1 MRTPQRL
8 QPLIDAYMIDDVVGQ
23 LKSGKEAEVYVVTS
37 RGEYRCAKVYKEAQ
51 NRSFKQASQYTEGRK
66 AKGSRQARAMSKKS
80 RYGREEMESEWQNT
94 EVEALAMLATAGVRV
109 PKIYEYHEGVVLLE
123 MIVDSTGHAAPR
135 LNDVTMS
142 AEDAR
147 KHHTT
152 LIREAVKMLCAGYI
166 HGDLSEFNVLLSE
179 HGPVIIDLPQAIQST
194 ANNAFRLFERDI
206 NNLAAY
212 FCRFAPEIKNTDY
225 AHEIWKLYENGKLR
239 PDTKL
244 TGKFAHSTRKAD
256 ITSVLNEIDAAYE
269 EEMRKRLARSEDN
282 E

>member
-8 QPLIDAYMIDDVVGQ
+8 QPLIDAYLIDAVVGQ

-66 AKGSRQARAMSKKS
+66 AKSSRQARAMNKKS

-109 PKIYEYHEGVVLLE
+109 PKIYDFHEGVVLLE

-147 KHHTT
+147 THHAT
-152 LIREAVKMLCAGYI
+152 LIGEAVKMLCAGYI

-179 HGPVIIDLPQAIQST
+179 RGPVIIDLPQAIQST
-194 ANNAFRLFERDI
+194 ANNAFRLFQRDI

-212 FCRFAPEIKNTDY
+212 FARFAPEIKKTDY
-225 AHEIWKLYENGKLR
+225 AHEIWKLYESGKLK

-244 TGKFAHSTRKAD
+244 TGKFTHSTKRAD
-256 ITSVLNEIDAAYE
+256 VRGVLNEIDAAYE
-269 EEMRKRLARSEDN
+269 EEMRKRLARRGDHD
-282 E
+282 

>member
-8 QPLIDAYMIDDVVGQ
+8 QPLIDAYLIDAVVGQ

-66 AKGSRQARAMSKKS
+66 AKSSRQARAMNKKS

-109 PKIYEYHEGVVLLE
+109 PKVYNFHEGVVLLE

-147 KHHTT
+147 KHHET
-152 LIREAVKMLCAGYI
+152 LIGEAVKMLCAGYI

-179 HGPVIIDLPQAIQST
+179 RGPVIIDLPQAIQST
-194 ANNAFRLFERDI
+194 SNNAFRLFERDI

-212 FCRFAPEIKNTDY
+212 FARFAPEIKKTDY
-225 AHEIWKLYENGKLR
+225 AHEIWKLYESGKLK

-244 TGKFAHSTRKAD
+244 TGKFVHSTKRAD
-256 ITSVLNEIDAAYE
+256 VRSVLNEIDAAYE
-269 EEMRKRLARSEDN
+269 EEMRKRLARRGDHD
-282 E
+282 

>member
-8 QPLIDAYMIDDVVGQ
+8 QPLIDAYLIDAVVGQ

-66 AKGSRQARAMSKKS
+66 AKSSRQARAMNKKS

-109 PKIYEYHEGVVLLE
+109 PKIYNFHEGVVLLE

-147 KHHTT
+147 KHHET
-152 LIREAVKMLCAGYI
+152 LIGEAVKMLCAGYI

-179 HGPVIIDLPQAIQST
+179 RGPVIIDLPQAIQST

-212 FCRFAPEIKNTDY
+212 FARFAPEIKKTDY
-225 AHEIWKLYENGKLR
+225 AHEIWKLYESGKLK

-244 TGKFAHSTRKAD
+244 TGKFVHSTKRAD
-256 ITSVLNEIDAAYE
+256 VRGVLSEIDAAYE
-269 EEMRKRLARSEDN
+269 EEMRKRLARRGDHD
-282 E
+282 